1 MNKQPTEKTVPSNI
15 EAEEAVLGSILIDP
29 ECVPQL
35 DQHITP
41 EDFYLQ
47 KHRWIFAAAR
57 DLVRSGDPLD
67 FLSLT
72 TTLEQRG
79 QLAACGGAVYI
90 SQLINAVP
98 SAVQALYYARL
109 VVEARKRRDMLD
121 MVSEVA
127 RVAYNEQM
135 TLSEAS
141 AYVQERM
148 NSILAQTTSN
158 QTYQSFAALADRLP
172 PVQWLWP
179 DWIPRGM
186 LSLLGAV
193 PGAGKS
199 LVGLDLA
206 RRVICGDTFP
216 DGARNP
222 HGQQTVIYVDAE
234 MVPQL
239 LRDRATAWK
248 VPLERLYLMLPN
260 PNDMIDFG
268 RQEYKDKLRNMVA
281 SIQPALVI
289 IDSLSSVTSK
299 GENSVEDIRGIMG
312 FLNEIANN
320 FQTSILTIHHL
331 RKKGGGMQQSLPGFS
346 DLSIDDFRG
355 SSHIIAM
362 SRSVLGLSVVQTTSE
377 PNRNGPRKLEVIKT
391 NLAAYPDPIGCE
403 LVQMHPTGVYL
414 RYTNDAPKEYR
425 EPSKVDQ
432 CAEWLAILLR
442 DGEPLRPKEV
452 VDLAHEEGFSQATV
466 YRARK
471 TLLNIVDTD
480 GHQSPTNKW
489 AWNI

>member
-1 MNKQPTEKTVPSNI
+1 MPKQPESVPCNT
-15 EAEEAVLGSILIDP
+15 EAEAAVLGAILIDP
-29 ECVPQL
+29 DC
-35 DQHITP
+35 ITEIAQTLAP

-57 DLVRSGDPLD
+57 DLVRNGNPLD
-67 FLSLT
+67 FLALT

-79 QLAACGGAVYI
+79 QLEAAGGAVYI

-98 SAVQALYYARL
+98 SAIQAPYYARL
-109 VVEARKRRDMLD
+109 VLETKKRRDMLD

-135 TLSEAS
+135 TLAEAG
-141 AYVQERM
+141 AYIQERM
-148 NSILAQTTSN
+148 TRLLSQTTPQQN
-158 QTYQSFAALADRLP
+158 FQSFAVLAERLP

-179 DWIPRGM
+179 GWIPRGM

-199 LVGLDLA
+199 LVGLDMA
-206 RRVICGDTFP
+206 RRIINGDAFP

-222 HGQQTVIYVDAE
+222 YGPQNAIYVDAE

-239 LRDRATAWK
+239 LKERATAWK
-248 VPLERLYLMLPN
+248 VNLERLFLMLPN

-268 RQEYKDKLRNMVA
+268 RPEYKDKLRNMV
-281 SIQPALVI
+281 SKLKPGLVI

-299 GENSVEDIRGIMG
+299 GENNVEDIREIMG
-312 FLNEIANN
+312 FLNELVNVH
-320 FQTSILTIHHL
+320 QTSMIVIHHL
-331 RKKGGGMQQSLPGFS
+331 RKRGGPQQASLPGFS

-362 SRSVLGLSVVQTTSE
+362 SRSVMGLSVVQTTPE
-377 PNRNGPRKLEVIKT
+377 RDRNGPRKLEVIKT
-391 NLAAYPDPIGCE
+391 NLAAYPDPLGCE
-403 LVQMHPTGVYL
+403 LMPMHPNGVFL
-414 RYTNDAPKEYR
+414 RYTDEAPKEYR

-432 CAEWLAILLR
+432 CAEWLVMLLK

-452 VDLAHEEGFSQATV
+452 VDLAQEEGFSQATV

-471 TLLNIVDTD
+471 TISNIINTD
-480 GHQSPTNKW
+480 GSQSPSNKW
-489 AWNI
+489 EWRE